1 MPRPRLGKASHPGNL
16 IRRAGSAS
24 HRALSEGH
32 LLYRRWRRL
41 TISSTR
47 RRARFGAAASGDPGR
62 AMAASDASPPPDAA
76 R

>member
-1 MPRPRLGKASHPGNL
+1 MPRPRLEKASHPGNP
-16 IRRAGSAS
+16 IRRAAPAS

-47 RRARFGAAASGDPGR
+47 RRARFGGSAPGGSGRP
-62 AMAASDASPPPDAA
+62 MAALDALAGTEK